1 MVRFSSVVCVFAFYL
16 RTNVGGMQFSID
28 AFHQCSDSLQ
38 CLGVKRTNYL
48 AVRIALCPIIYG
60 FGVHHSSL
68 STSRF
73 TVPRLTKLAYLYI
86 CIYIYRYFKKKMCIY
101 IDIYIFHYNIALHS
115 ITFHYVT

>member
-86 CIYIYRYFKKKMCIY
+86 CIYIYRYLKKNVYIYRYIY
-101 IDIYIFHYNIALHS
+101 IPL
-115 ITFHYVT
+115 